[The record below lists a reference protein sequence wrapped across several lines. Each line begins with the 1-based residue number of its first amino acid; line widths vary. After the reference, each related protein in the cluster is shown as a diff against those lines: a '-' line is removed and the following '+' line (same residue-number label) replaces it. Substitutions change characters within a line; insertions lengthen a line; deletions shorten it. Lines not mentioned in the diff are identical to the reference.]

1 MKNFFLK
8 DILHLSFVRILAF
21 ANVPLQTFIFAN
33 YLSSELIQY
42 FFILSGLFSILVIF
56 EGGAGTVLTYE
67 YNRRLQNRIELLK
80 LLYFFKQRFFKLTLY
95 YLFTAIVAF
104 YIYNFIFS
112 GMLDAFQYPYILCVV
127 LMGINFNLYPLICI
141 SEGYGKVRQA
151 LLIKSIAPILSMLVF
166 LIYVYAT
173 GNINAIYIIPGLTA
187 ILYLIY
193 IIIYCKHFFVDYF
206 INSKENT
213 KHEISQNVSKA
224 NISWS
229 AGYLLT
235 QGFPLLLPFVLSP
248 IDAAKL
254 LLTANL
260 LNAFLSFICIGATV
274 IGPRIPKMIED
285 NNLVFKSLV
294 IKNLISI
301 YALLVLS
308 LIFFDDLLSIFYL
321 IFESEKF
328 LNRDMLFLFCISF
341 GYVPLYHF
349 SVILL
354 KGIGEEPFV
363 DSNVYVAVATVIL
376 VFICATF
383 SLSNFLLIYIWF
395 RLFFVSFIYL
405 YKMLQYSTVLK
416 KHI

>member
-1 MKNFFLK
+1 M
-8 DILHLSFVRILAF
+8 HL
-21 ANVPLQTFIFAN
+21 
-33 YLSSELIQY
+33 
-42 FFILSGLFSILVIF
+42 
-56 EGGAGTVLTYE
+56 
-67 YNRRLQNRIELLK
+67 
-80 LLYFFKQRFFKLTLY
+80 
-95 YLFTAIVAF
+95 
-104 YIYNFIFS
+104 
-112 GMLDAFQYPYILCVV
+112 
-127 LMGINFNLYPLICI
+127 
-141 SEGYGKVRQA
+141 GYGKVRQA

-260 LNAFLSFICIGATV
+260 LNAFLSFICIGAKV
-274 IGPRIPKMIED
+274 IGPRIPKMIKD

-308 LIFFDDLLSIFYL
+308 LIFFDDLLIFYL

-328 LNRDMLFLFCISF
+328 LIGICFFILYKFWICALIS
-341 GYVPLYHF
+341 F
-349 SVILL
+349 SVIL

-376 VFICATF
+376 VFICVTF

-405 YKMLQYSTVLK
+405 YKMLQYFTVLK